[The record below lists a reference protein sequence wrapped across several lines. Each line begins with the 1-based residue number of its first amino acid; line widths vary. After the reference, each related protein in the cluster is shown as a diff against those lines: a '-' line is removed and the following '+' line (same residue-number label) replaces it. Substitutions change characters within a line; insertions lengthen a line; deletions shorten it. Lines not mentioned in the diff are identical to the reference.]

1 MTHETRCQLIDAIT
15 AAGSTR
21 SNYDIAR
28 QFTCDVSTVRA
39 YRKALGV
46 PAFARK
52 LYNWTGVDLSR
63 HARVVAAE
71 VGCSVHAVYAHRSDR
86 RGPWTPEQD
95 AAILARSKPDADLAA
110 DYGRTKAAIRHHR
123 WRLRGTP

>member
-15 AAGSTR
+15 AAGATR
-21 SNYDIAR
+21 SNYDLAR
-28 QFTCDVSTVRA
+28 EFSCDVSTVRA

-52 LYNWTGVDLSR
+52 LYDWAGVDLSR

-71 VGCSVHAVYAHRSDR
+71 VGCSVHAVYAHRSVR
-86 RGPWTPEQD
+86 REPWTDEQN
-95 AAILARSKPDADLAA
+95 AAILARVKPDADLAA
-110 DYGRTKAAIRHHR
+110 DFGRTKAGIRHHR
-123 WRLRGTP
+123 WRLRGDA